1 MLLQLIEFWCNG
13 CIKALCRECV
23 VLEHRNHSI
32 VRTHESAQEFKQIM
46 PTIVNDLKCKT
57 ESINNVITQVCSTC
71 IFSGLV
77 SRLCTPCLWA
87 RAIRLLATLRLLVWV
102 CRSARLHAS
111 LCISPQLLW
120 SLNFL
125 LRPPLLL
132 QCPICGMIQVSVS
145 AKSIY
150 ETGPAWL
157 TRVNML
163 RDCPE

>member
-77 SRLCTPCLWA
+77 SRLRTPCLWA

-111 LCISPQLLW
+111 FCISPQLLW

-125 LRPPLLL
+125 LRPQLLL
-132 QCPICGMIQVSVS
+132 MRSCNVLYV
-145 AKSIY
+145 
-150 ETGPAWL
+150 
-157 TRVNML
+157 V
-163 RDCPE
+163 